1 MRRGRVIRAYF
12 ATLDARFFKKNYV
25 RLRNG
30 QYINF
35 FAVEIFT
42 DVVLGNLDVIANGGN
57 GHKGQDGGDA
67 AKTRNS
73 GKSVSL

>member
-1 MRRGRVIRAYF
+1 MNV
-12 ATLDARFFKKNYV
+12 
-25 RLRNG
+25 
-30 QYINF
+30 

-42 DVVLGNLDVIANGGN
+42 DAVLGNLDVIANGGN

-73 GKSVSL
+73 GKSVRQKF